1 METKNAINAEKKNL
15 YPKWIDAETK
25 KQGNLNICL
34 VANPVKR
41 NIKTSTSERIEMKS
55 TENSANGRRESEERR
70 RKELSRKK

>member
-1 METKNAINAEKKNL
+1 METKKCNKCRKVKPLSEM
-15 YPKWIDAETK
+15 DRRRDK
-25 KQGNLNICL
+25 KQGNLNTCL